1 MNTVNSFSSAPPP
14 SSPVKVDIFNSQ
26 YLIQPTENLPAD
38 EIRELAAYVDG
49 RLHEMSRKTSRDKF
63 DVAIMVAL
71 QIAAQMC
78 EDQKRF
84 THSIRELIRRM
95 DGAVDSESAH
105 DTQHT
110 APAFDPKYSPGQP

>member
-1 MNTVNSFSSAPPP
+1 MSIENSFFPTTPPSAPI
-14 SSPVKVDIFNSQ
+14 KVDIFHSQ
-26 YLIQPTENLPAD
+26 YLIQPTEHLTVD

-63 DVAIMVAL
+63 DIAIMVAL

-84 THSIRELIRRM
+84 QQLIRHM
-95 DGAVDSESAH
+95 IEELEKAVEGKSV
-105 DTQHT
+105 
-110 APAFDPKYSPGQP
+110 PDPQ

>member
-1 MNTVNSFSSAPPP
+1 MNMENSFSPTTPAAAPI
-14 SSPVKVDIFNSQ
+14 KVDIFHSQ
-26 YLIQPTENLPAD
+26 YLIQPTEHLQAE

-63 DVAIMVAL
+63 DIAIMVAL

-84 THSIRELIRRM
+84 QHSIRHMIEDLEK
-95 DGAVDSESAH
+95 AVEAKSAPEPH
-105 DTQHT
+105 
-110 APAFDPKYSPGQP
+110 

>member
-1 MNTVNSFSSAPPP
+1 MNIENSFSPTTSPSAPI
-14 SSPVKVDIFNSQ
+14 KVDIFHSQ
-26 YLIQPTENLPAD
+26 YLIQPTEHLQAE

-63 DVAIMVAL
+63 DIAIMVAL

-84 THSIRELIRRM
+84 QHSIRHMIDELEK
-95 DGAVDSESAH
+95 AVEAKPVSEP
-105 DTQHT
+105 Q
-110 APAFDPKYSPGQP
+110 

>member
-1 MNTVNSFSSAPPP
+1 MSIENSFSPTTPSSAPI
-14 SSPVKVDIFNSQ
+14 KVDIFHSQ
-26 YLIQPTENLPAD
+26 YLIQPTEHLQAE

-63 DVAIMVAL
+63 DIAIMVAL

-84 THSIRELIRRM
+84 QQSIHRLIEELEK
-95 DGAVDSESAH
+95 AVEDRHATKSEQSAS
-105 DTQHT
+105 T
-110 APAFDPKYSPGQP
+110 FDNV

>member
-1 MNTVNSFSSAPPP
+1 MNIEKSFSPTTPPSAPI
-14 SSPVKVDIFNSQ
+14 KVDIFHSQ
-26 YLIQPTENLPAD
+26 YLIQPTEHLAAE

-63 DVAIMVAL
+63 DIAIMVAL

-84 THSIRELIRRM
+84 QQSIRHMIEEL
-95 DGAVDSESAH
+95 GKAVEGKSAPDS
-105 DTQHT
+105 Q
-110 APAFDPKYSPGQP
+110 